1 MLAGLEDAAFDDGRI
16 LVEDGLAFDE

>member
-16 LVEDGLAFDE
+16 LVKDGLAFDD